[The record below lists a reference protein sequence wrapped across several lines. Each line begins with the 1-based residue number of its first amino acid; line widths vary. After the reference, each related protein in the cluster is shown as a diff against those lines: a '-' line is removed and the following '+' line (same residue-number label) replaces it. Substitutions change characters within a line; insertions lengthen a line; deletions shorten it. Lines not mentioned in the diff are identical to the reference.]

1 MEIKKAIIP
10 AAGLGTRFLP
20 LTKVIPKVL
29 LPLVGKPMISY
40 AVREAKDSEIE
51 KIIFVLSQNQNILD
65 YFRRNQKLE
74 NILKQRSQKEI
85 LEKLKKAE
93 KEFEEI
99 SFSAVFQQMPKGDG
113 EAILKARRQI
123 GKDDFAV
130 LFPDDVFESKV
141 PAIWQL
147 KKIFK
152 TSQKPVI
159 GLKRIPKEKIPHYGI
174 VEVEKIANKIYKIK
188 NIIEKPEL
196 AQAPS
201 ELAIAGRYVFT
212 PDIFGYLLK
221 TKPNK
226 KKEIIL
232 AEALKLM
239 IKNGKIIYG
248 YELEGEW
255 LECGRP
261 EEWLRTNLYLCL
273 RDPEYGPML
282 REFLKKIK

>member
-93 KEFEEI
+93 KEFEGI

>member
-93 KEFEEI
+93 KEFEGI

-261 EEWLRTNLYLCL
+261 EEWLKTNLYLCL
-273 RDPEYGPML
+273 RDPVYGPML